1 MTAMKRYVC
10 GVDIGTSTL
19 KITLLSDDGSTVGP
33 FKRELVTDYPKPL
46 YAQQDPMQWFEAFR
60 EVLQEAFITG
70 VRAEQIVAILPDA
83 ATHTTVL
90 LDEYF
95 APVRPAI
102 MWNDQRSAVL
112 AERYAEK
119 DRVFHLT
126 NHYPGS
132 MWSLFQALWVKE
144 NEPEA
149 WRRVK
154 YLLFAKDFFRWQLT
168 GRYCTDHI
176 DAEGSQFYDVHEKKW
191 SDELC
196 VLLDFQSE
204 RLPELCDASDVA
216 GGLTKEAARSL
227 GLLEGTSVFVG
238 TTDTALEMVACGA
251 IHRGQ
256 ATVKLATSGR
266 ICVVAGRAY
275 PHLQLVNYSHVV
287 KGSYYPGTG
296 TRSCATSLRWFRDS
310 FSHGQTFS
318 SLSEQAAAVP
328 PGSDGLI
335 YHPYLLGEFTPYSN
349 DKLRASF
356 TGMSMN
362 HTAGHFVRAI
372 MEGTAYSL
380 RECMELLI
388 SLGVEIGSE
397 PLLLI
402 GGGGESELWAG
413 ILADVLE
420 RTVEIPA
427 NIDSSFGGALL
438 AGVSIGMFA
447 NLEEAVS
454 RACRKERAIRPN
466 EENVRVYRWSFNKY
480 RDLVRAL
487 LPIYEKYDC

>member
-1 MTAMKRYVC
+1 MKRFVC

-19 KITLLSDDGSTVGP
+19 KVTLLSEDGSTLGP
-33 FKRELVTDYPKPL
+33 FRRELVTDYPKPL
-46 YAQQDPMQWFEAFR
+46 YAQQDPMQWFKAFR
-60 EVLQEAFITG
+60 EALQEAFVSG
-70 VRAEQIVAILPDA
+70 VRAEQIAAILPDA

-90 LDEYF
+90 LDENF
-95 APVRPAI
+95 VPVRPAI
-102 MWNDQRSAVL
+102 MWNDQRSAEI
-112 AERYAEK
+112 AARCAEK

-154 YLLFAKDFFRWQLT
+154 RLLFTKDFFRWQLT

-176 DAEGSQFYDVHEKKW
+176 DAEGAQLYDVHEKKW

-196 VLLDFQSE
+196 TLLDFPSE
-204 RLPELCDASDVA
+204 QLPELCDASDVA
-216 GGLTKEAARSL
+216 GGLTKEAAHAL
-227 GLLEGTSVFVG
+227 GLLEGTTVFVG
-238 TTDTALEMVACGA
+238 TTDTALEILACGA
-251 IHRGQ
+251 IRRGQ

-266 ICVVAGRAY
+266 ICVVTGRAH

-296 TRSCATSLRWFRDS
+296 TRSCTTSLRWFRDS
-310 FSHGQTFS
+310 FFPGQTSFS

-328 PGSDGLI
+328 PGCDGLI

-356 TGMSMN
+356 TGISMS
-362 HTAGHFVRAI
+362 HTAGHFARAI
-372 MEGTAYSL
+372 MEGTAFSL
-380 RECMELLI
+380 RECMELLV
-388 SLGVEIGSE
+388 SIGIE
-397 PLLLI
+397 MGEGPLLLI
-402 GGGGESELWAG
+402 GGGGESELWSG

-420 RTVEIPA
+420 HAVEIPA
-427 NIDSSFGGALL
+427 NSDSSFGGALL

-447 NLEEAVS
+447 SLEEAVS
-454 RACRKERAIRPN
+454 RCCKTRQVIVPK
-466 EENVRVYRWSFNKY
+466 EENMRAYREFFNKY
-480 RDLVRAL
+480 RDLVRVL
-487 LPIYEKYDC
+487 LPIYEKYDS